1 MNTTNPE
8 PHNPLDPECLPL
20 HNTEMEKTALATL
33 MTFGSSLE
41 EIGDVLSE
49 DCFYDIRNKEIFK
62 AIKSVYSSGH
72 FPDMTLVSSEL
83 AKMGSDVTIL
93 EVTELCV
100 NTVKVADLHPHVLI
114 LKDYALRRK
123 LWKICYHA
131 MCRTSG
137 ASDAITAIHKDVKD
151 GLDSLFDQEKS
162 ELSTLGTVFKKL
174 NEKMIFNHDQPDGF
188 IYGTPTGFPELD
200 RDGGLCGTD
209 LIIVGAETS
218 QGKTSFATALAMSA
232 IEYGDGVAFY
242 SMEMTS
248 LQLAARIAS
257 MRSGISSKRILRQK
271 MTEEEIFKIG
281 KAMQGIDM
289 DKLFFDEKS
298 TSSLDSIVMSIRMM
312 KLRND
317 IKGAVVD
324 YMQLIQKMPGMST
337 EQATARCA
345 RDLKNLAKELDIWII
360 AISQLSRDRSN
371 PLPSMSRLRD
381 SGQIEEAAD
390 NIYLI
395 YRARDNK
402 QTYPEPF
409 TGYPTDGTAMVIIG
423 KGRNTGTGEFLCG
436 FKGENTLFYPLTE
449 YDKATMER
457 VGTEQK
463 TALNN
468 DVFPF

>member
-123 LWKICYHA
+123 LWEICYHA

-151 GLDSLFDQEKS
+151 GLDALFDQEKS

-188 IYGTPTGFPELD
+188 IYGTRPGS
-200 RDGGLCGTD
+200 RNW
-209 LIIVGAETS
+209 
-218 QGKTSFATALAMSA
+218 
-232 IEYGDGVAFY
+232 
-242 SMEMTS
+242 
-248 LQLAARIAS
+248 
-257 MRSGISSKRILRQK
+257 
-271 MTEEEIFKIG
+271 
-281 KAMQGIDM
+281 
-289 DKLFFDEKS
+289 
-298 TSSLDSIVMSIRMM
+298 IVMEVF
-312 KLRND
+312 
-317 IKGAVVD
+317 AVQILSLWEPRRRKEKPLLQRHSQCRLSS
-324 YMQLIQKMPGMST
+324 MGM
-337 EQATARCA
+337 
-345 RDLKNLAKELDIWII
+345 
-360 AISQLSRDRSN
+360 
-371 PLPSMSRLRD
+371 
-381 SGQIEEAAD
+381 G
-390 NIYLI
+390 
-395 YRARDNK
+395 
-402 QTYPEPF
+402 
-409 TGYPTDGTAMVIIG
+409 
-423 KGRNTGTGEFLCG
+423 
-436 FKGENTLFYPLTE
+436 
-449 YDKATMER
+449 
-457 VGTEQK
+457 
-463 TALNN
+463 
-468 DVFPF
+468 

>member
-1 MNTTNPE
+1 
-8 PHNPLDPECLPL
+8 
-20 HNTEMEKTALATL
+20 
-33 MTFGSSLE
+33 
-41 EIGDVLSE
+41 
-49 DCFYDIRNKEIFK
+49 
-62 AIKSVYSSGH
+62 
-72 FPDMTLVSSEL
+72 
-83 AKMGSDVTIL
+83 
-93 EVTELCV
+93 
-100 NTVKVADLHPHVLI
+100 
-114 LKDYALRRK
+114 
-123 LWKICYHA
+123 
-131 MCRTSG
+131 
-137 ASDAITAIHKDVKD
+137 
-151 GLDSLFDQEKS
+151 
-162 ELSTLGTVFKKL
+162 
-174 NEKMIFNHDQPDGF
+174 
-188 IYGTPTGFPELD
+188 
-200 RDGGLCGTD
+200 
-209 LIIVGAETS
+209 
-218 QGKTSFATALAMSA
+218 
-232 IEYGDGVAFY
+232 
-242 SMEMTS
+242 
-248 LQLAARIAS
+248 
-257 MRSGISSKRILRQK
+257 
-271 MTEEEIFKIG
+271 
-281 KAMQGIDM
+281 M

-312 KLRND
+312 KSRND

>member
-1 MNTTNPE
+1 
-8 PHNPLDPECLPL
+8 
-20 HNTEMEKTALATL
+20 
-33 MTFGSSLE
+33 
-41 EIGDVLSE
+41 
-49 DCFYDIRNKEIFK
+49 
-62 AIKSVYSSGH
+62 
-72 FPDMTLVSSEL
+72 
-83 AKMGSDVTIL
+83 
-93 EVTELCV
+93 
-100 NTVKVADLHPHVLI
+100 
-114 LKDYALRRK
+114 
-123 LWKICYHA
+123 
-131 MCRTSG
+131 
-137 ASDAITAIHKDVKD
+137 
-151 GLDSLFDQEKS
+151 
-162 ELSTLGTVFKKL
+162 
-174 NEKMIFNHDQPDGF
+174 MIFNHDQPDGF

-312 KLRND
+312 KSRND